1 MAASV
6 SADRPMLALAEALD
20 AVDVAMRAGD
30 TVPMSDEVRAELTDK
45 WLYIVGSMANVRART
60 PRGRRTK
67 AIVLQKLNERMQPKP
82 SLFVDLALS
91 LARDLATPLKAGA

>member
-6 SADRPMLALAEALD
+6 SADRPLLALAEALD

-45 WLYIVGSMANVRART
+45 WL
-60 PRGRRTK
+60 
-67 AIVLQKLNERMQPKP
+67 
-82 SLFVDLALS
+82 
-91 LARDLATPLKAGA
+91 

>member
-1 MAASV
+1 
-6 SADRPMLALAEALD
+6 
-20 AVDVAMRAGD
+20 
-30 TVPMSDEVRAELTDK
+30 
-45 WLYIVGSMANVRART
+45 MANVRART

-67 AIVLQKLNERMQPKP
+67 AIVLQKLNERVQPKP